1 MYHIGYGNKNPFSQT
16 WSREKISRRGPNYIS
31 DSSNSYMGIQKAKMM
46 SKAL

>member
-16 WSREKISRRGPNYIS
+16 WSQEKISRRGPNYIS